1 MGESEG
7 NIAIH
12 WFPHG
17 WFWFIPLLDGVTSV
31 GAVCWPYYLKTRRTD
46 PTTFLKQ
53 TIDLCPSLADRLRN
67 AEMVAPATATEW
79 RYRGRIPVPENC
91 RMLAR
96 YFGVGESEVLAI
108 AGWD

>member
-1 MGESEG
+1 M
-7 NIAIH
+7 ATA
-12 WFPHG
+12 
-17 WFWFIPLLDGVTSV
+17 TSV
-31 GAVCWPYYLKTRRTD
+31 QFQGWLSDQMQRRRM
-46 PTTFLKQ
+46 
-53 TIDLCPSLADRLRN
+53 SARELARELGI
-67 AEMVAPATATEW
+67 APATATEW